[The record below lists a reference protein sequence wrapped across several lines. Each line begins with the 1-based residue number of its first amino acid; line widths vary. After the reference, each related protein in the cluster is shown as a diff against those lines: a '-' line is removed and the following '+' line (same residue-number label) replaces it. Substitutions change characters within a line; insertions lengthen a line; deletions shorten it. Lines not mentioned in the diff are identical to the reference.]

1 LISLSE
7 QSIIALTAA
16 LAHLVLIVY
25 LIFKWRQCLS
35 SPAWLSGY
43 LVLTSLWDFLL
54 FFQESGVIVLVTGQ
68 NWQLAPLY
76 LLLLISLSIWSFTQ
90 GFLEVEARRYW
101 AYIVSC
107 LVLIGMATV
116 EFGLLPLPATPL
128 TVGHLV
134 FNNQLITILLGSI
147 MVITFLT
154 SALYAALK
162 AQYETYSPRH
172 KNRLQILI
180 LSLSL
185 ITCGIWFY
193 LSLIPIVQSLGLV
206 IQWLGALILIYIVLS
221 QELPDIYTGL
231 KEFVKFVVVT
241 SMTLLLYG
249 GIIFMLQKVVIGF
262 PYARLAVAMIA
273 AVLLTISYLPL
284 RRLTQHAVERILFRH
299 RYNDEQVIKD
309 YIQAI
314 NNILFIKDLVSIS
327 LTFIDENLNIKRG
340 AFFLLNHQNDDSY
353 TFDVLSNLNGELP
366 KSVKLKKNTLLTRQ
380 LMDQGQSISQY
391 TLDLHSNFRQSD
403 LEGVKALKRM
413 AFEQYVPIKRNHILI
428 GVIALGPFASGAAY
442 TIRDI
447 EIFSTLAAQTAIA
460 LENARL
466 FENVRQ
472 NLEEITRIKN
482 LLDSVFSS
490 IQSGVITVGTEDNVL
505 MANDA
510 AYHILDLSEP
520 ITPGSNIGVVL
531 AQLQDTALPAL
542 LRDVKTTQRN
552 YHNYEINT
560 HMNGRGTVNLS
571 VDLGPIRDAQK
582 RLKGVTIV
590 INDLTEMNR
599 LQAVQDMFRT
609 YLSPAVVDR
618 LPSDPAQLKL
628 GGHRQAV
635 SILFADIRGFTTYSE
650 FQQPEDLITILN
662 KYLSIAAEAILAYE
676 GTLDK
681 FMGDAVM
688 AIFNAPLAQEDHAL
702 RAVKAAAAMQKKLAK
717 YHQRIGPHAPKL
729 QFGVGIHVGEAVVG
743 NVGTNSRMDYTAI
756 GDAVNLAK
764 RIQENT
770 PGGKILLSQSVFE
783 RVRAHIEAV
792 PFKRLTVKGRREP
805 EQTYELIDVLPDLKE
820 AVDLS
825 LAIKSDGAD

>member
-1 LISLSE
+1 MISLSE

-16 LAHLVLIVY
+16 LAHLVLITY

-35 SPAWLSGY
+35 SPSWLMAY
-43 LVLTSLWDFLL
+43 LVLTALWDSLL
-54 FFQESGVIVLVTGQ
+54 FFQESGFSSLVMSSS
-68 NWQLAPLY
+68 WQLAPLY
-76 LLLLISLSIWSFTQ
+76 LLVLISLSIWSFSQ
-90 GFLEVEARRYW
+90 RFLETETRQPW
-101 AYIVSC
+101 AYFVSG
-107 LVLIGMATV
+107 LVLIGMAAV
-116 EFGLLPLPATPL
+116 EFGFLPIPSPPL
-128 TVGHLV
+128 TIGNLV

-147 MVITFLT
+147 TVITFLIHT
-154 SALYAALK
+154 IYAGLK
-162 AQYETYSPRH
+162 AQHETYSPRH
-172 KNRLQILI
+172 RNRLHIFI

-185 ITCGIWFY
+185 ITIGIWFY

-206 IQWLGALILIYIVLS
+206 IQWLGAPILIYMVLS

-231 KEFVKFVVVT
+231 KESVKFVVVT
-241 SMTLLLYG
+241 SMTLFFYG
-249 GIIFMLQKVVIGF
+249 GIIFILPKVVRDF
-262 PYARLAVAMIA
+262 PYARLAVAVIA
-273 AVLLTISYLPL
+273 AILLTVSYLPL
-284 RRLTQHAVERILFRH
+284 RRLTQNAVERILFRH

-314 NNILFIKDLVSIS
+314 NNILFIRDLVSIS
-327 LTFIDENLNIKRG
+327 LTFIDDTLNITRG
-340 AFFLLNHQNDDSY
+340 AFFLLNHQDDDY
-353 TFDVLSNLNGELP
+353 YQFDILSNLNGELP
-366 KSVKLKKNTLLTRQ
+366 QSIKLKKNTSLTHQ
-380 LMDQGQSISQY
+380 LIDQGQSISQY
-391 TLDLHSNFRQSD
+391 SLDLRSDFRRAD
-403 LEGVKALKRM
+403 VEGVKALKAM

-442 TIRDI
+442 TIGDI
-447 EIFSTLAAQTAIA
+447 ELFSTLAAQTAIA

-482 LLDSVFSS
+482 LLDSVFGS
-490 IQSGVITVGTEDNVL
+490 IQSGVITVGTDDDVL
-505 MANDA
+505 MANNA
-510 AYHILDLSEP
+510 ASHILGNSKP
-520 ITPGSNIGVVL
+520 IAPGSNIGMVL

-542 LRDVKTTQRN
+542 LRDVKTTQRS
-552 YHNYEINT
+552 YHNYEIT
-560 HMNGRGTVNLS
+560 TEMNGRGTVNLS

-590 INDLTEMNR
+590 LNDLTEMNR
-599 LQAVQDMFRT
+599 LQAVHDMFRT

-628 GGHRQAV
+628 GGYRQEV
-635 SILFADIRGFTTYSE
+635 SILFADIRGFTTFSE
-650 FQQPEDLITILN
+650 FQQPEDLITVLN
-662 KYLSIAAEAILAYE
+662 KYLSIAAEAILVYE

-688 AIFNAPLAQEDHAL
+688 AIFNAPLAQEDHLL
-702 RAVKAAAAMQKKLAK
+702 RAVKAASAMQKKLAE
-717 YHQRIGPHAPKL
+717 YHRRIGQHKPLL

-770 PGGKILLSQSVFE
+770 PGGKILLSQNAFE
-783 RVRAHIEAV
+783 RVQAHIEAV

-805 EQTYELIDVLPDLKE
+805 ETTYELIDMLPSLKE
-820 AVDLS
+820 AIDLS
-825 LAIKSDGAD
+825 IGIKSNRS